1 MLKSALIGTGIGL
14 ACLLPPII
22 HFITGPLGPLIG
34 GFVAGTKT
42 RATAPQALGT
52 GLSMGLVIAGLATV
66 ALSFF
71 LDRDALGFIGGGLFI
86 YVATLGTA
94 GALVGGAVASR
105 AEERAQ

>member
-1 MLKSALIGTGIGL
+1 MLKGAFIGIGIGL

-22 HFITGPLGPLIG
+22 HFITGPLGPFIG

-52 GLSMGLVIAGLATV
+52 GLSMGVVIAGLVTV

-71 LDRDALGFIGGGLFI
+71 LDGDALGFIGGGLFI

-94 GALVGGAVASR
+94 GALVGGAIASR
-105 AEERAQ
+105 GEERAQ